1 MIDREGKYIYCI
13 ISAKEDRTFGPI
25 GMGGRCDKVST
36 IGIDD
41 LAMVISAHPLAKLVV
56 SRDNILA
63 HEKVIEEVMKEH
75 TVLPVRFCTIASSA
89 DEIRSLLFNRYREFK
104 NLLTDMDHKV
114 ELGVKGLWKDM
125 DIIFREIA
133 EESKEIKKIRRMPKG
148 DVQRENIQASIEV
161 GKLVEAALKHK
172 KAEDAERIVAALK
185 TSAFDYKLNT
195 TIGDGMFMNG
205 SFLVSKGRE
214 KEFDNVMEEV
224 SDAYK
229 ERIWFLYAGPW
240 PPYNFVNITIYQEEW
255 ER

>member
-13 ISAKEDRTFGPI
+13 INAKQDRAFGPI
-25 GMGGRCDKVST
+25 GVGGRGDEVST
-36 IGIDD
+36 IGIYD
-41 LAMVISAHPLAKLVV
+41 LAMVISTHPLTKLVV
-56 SRDNILA
+56 NRDNILA

-75 TVLPVRFCTIASSA
+75 TVLPVRFCTIASST
-89 DEIRSLLFNRYREFK
+89 DEIRSLLSKRYREFE
-104 NLLTDMDHKV
+104 NLLRDMDHKV

-133 EESKEIKKIRRMPKG
+133 QESKEIKNIKRTLKG
-148 DVQRENIQASIEV
+148 DVEQENIQAKIEL
-161 GKLVEAALKHK
+161 GKLVEAALNNK
-172 KAEDAERIVAALK
+172 KEEDAERIVDLLK
-185 TSAFDYKLNT
+185 ASAFDYKLNN

-229 ERIWFLYAGPW
+229 ERMRFLYAGPL
-240 PPYNFVNITIYQEEW
+240 PPYNFVNVTIYQEEW
-255 ER
+255 EK